1 MSTQIGR
8 FEILSEIAKSVRGG
22 VFKANDPTSNQTVA
36 LKTVCL
42 DIPEDQAKEFVERV
56 LAEGEHT
63 RELNSQNL
71 ALLYGAGQIE
81 DQFCAAMEYV
91 QGNSIAT
98 MLARHEGFSIWDLL
112 DISRQV
118 CAGLDHASSIG
129 VVHHSLEPAKIMVQ
143 WDGLVKILGYGI
155 STMSLLDT
163 EPEGVPSPVL
173 HYMSPEQVGGGATD
187 GRSNLFTWG
196 AILYEMVTDQPA
208 FDGTTTDVV
217 FHNILNENP
226 VPPSQINN
234 KIHPAVS
241 ELIMKA
247 LAKNPDERYQS
258 GREMLDDLEKCK
270 ESTGKSATKKSEP
283 ARTANAPA
291 GARGAA
297 ASKFAGA
304 VAPKPAAAPRA
315 VAAPKP
321 APPAPVEPVS
331 KVFHVAPPAAETESN
346 AAETA
351 DFEPSIAAE
360 QISSAPAHDAHATS
374 SDDFHADAS
383 GEQVVEPP
391 KKAAAAAAGWNS
403 GLVHAVTKATG
414 QAPKQDASQQF
425 ISSVVKASV
434 QALEREEAVMSAA
447 VQEPEVKA
455 PRIAVDPMMAAMEGT
470 QAPTKSFSDLDELP
484 PLKEV
489 YVEPPPPPSVT
500 EPVVVDEAA
509 KVVFRRAEPEKPK
522 VQPREVAEKAI
533 KEIKTVPPKL
543 MLYSVS
549 GAVVLIL
556 VIALGVLWRSQTAD
570 DDTGPVRKVA
580 TKSQATAETPEAA
593 PAEQQ
598 ALDTPVDPEPE
609 VRPNVIPTPGKH
621 ASNNKKRASAPA
633 PATVAVVPGQLSLD
647 STPEGAQVQVDGRGD
662 ASWVTPFNLSGLT
675 PGQHTVSVLKSG
687 YTSETR
693 TVEVT
698 SGSKSFLVIHLAQVA
713 ATVSVTSQPAGASI
727 FVDGKDSGHVTP
739 AQINVDKGSHTVL
752 VRKQGFLDE
761 TATAE
766 VVPGQTVHVSQTL
779 RALGNVDEIKTVG
792 KFKKLFGGGDSN
804 AGMGSVSIK
813 TQPKGAQVA
822 VNRRILDKPSPVE
835 FVLGPGNYLIDI
847 TMTGYKPIHKVIT
860 VEKGGKLAL
869 DEVME
874 HE

>member
-8 FEILSEIAKSVRGG
+8 FEILSEIAKSARGG

-118 CAGLDHASSIG
+118 CAGLDHAGSIG

-241 ELIMKA
+241 ELVMKA

-283 ARTANAPA
+283 ARAANVPA
-291 GARGAA
+291 GARTAA

-304 VAPKPAAAPRA
+304 PAPKPAAAPRA

-321 APPAPVEPVS
+321 APPAPAPVS
-331 KVFHVAPPAAETESN
+331 KVFDVAPPAAETEN
-346 AAETA
+346 DAVETA

-360 QISSAPAHDAHATS
+360 QISSA
-374 SDDFHADAS
+374 
-383 GEQVVEPP
+383 
-391 KKAAAAAAGWNS
+391 
-403 GLVHAVTKATG
+403 
-414 QAPKQDASQQF
+414 
-425 ISSVVKASV
+425 
-434 QALEREEAVMSAA
+434 
-447 VQEPEVKA
+447 
-455 PRIAVDPMMAAMEGT
+455 GT
-470 QAPTKSFSDLDELP
+470 
-484 PLKEV
+484 
-489 YVEPPPPPSVT
+489 
-500 EPVVVDEAA
+500 
-509 KVVFRRAEPEKPK
+509 RRA
-522 VQPREVAEKAI
+522 R
-533 KEIKTVPPKL
+533 
-543 MLYSVS
+543 Y
-549 GAVVLIL
+549 
-556 VIALGVLWRSQTAD
+556 
-570 DDTGPVRKVA
+570 
-580 TKSQATAETPEAA
+580 
-593 PAEQQ
+593 
-598 ALDTPVDPEPE
+598 
-609 VRPNVIPTPGKH
+609 
-621 ASNNKKRASAPA
+621 
-633 PATVAVVPGQLSLD
+633 
-647 STPEGAQVQVDGRGD
+647 
-662 ASWVTPFNLSGLT
+662 
-675 PGQHTVSVLKSG
+675 
-687 YTSETR
+687 
-693 TVEVT
+693 
-698 SGSKSFLVIHLAQVA
+698 
-713 ATVSVTSQPAGASI
+713 
-727 FVDGKDSGHVTP
+727 
-739 AQINVDKGSHTVL
+739 
-752 VRKQGFLDE
+752 
-761 TATAE
+761 
-766 VVPGQTVHVSQTL
+766 
-779 RALGNVDEIKTVG
+779 
-792 KFKKLFGGGDSN
+792 
-804 AGMGSVSIK
+804 
-813 TQPKGAQVA
+813 
-822 VNRRILDKPSPVE
+822 
-835 FVLGPGNYLIDI
+835 VLG
-847 TMTGYKPIHKVIT
+847 
-860 VEKGGKLAL
+860 
-869 DEVME
+869 
-874 HE
+874 

>member
-8 FEILSEIAKSVRGG
+8 FEILSEIAKSARGG

-196 AILYEMVTDQPA
+196 AILYEMVTDQSA

-360 QISSAPAHDAHATS
+360 QISSAPAHDAHECGGRA
-374 SDDFHADAS
+374 
-383 GEQVVEPP
+383 
-391 KKAAAAAAGWNS
+391 
-403 GLVHAVTKATG
+403 
-414 QAPKQDASQQF
+414 
-425 ISSVVKASV
+425 
-434 QALEREEAVMSAA
+434 R
-447 VQEPEVKA
+447 
-455 PRIAVDPMMAAMEGT
+455 RRVDRDPG
-470 QAPTKSFSDLDELP
+470 DLARRC
-484 PLKEV
+484 
-489 YVEPPPPPSVT
+489 PS
-500 EPVVVDEAA
+500 EKRD
-509 KVVFRRAEPEKPK
+509 RR
-522 VQPREVAEKAI
+522 
-533 KEIKTVPPKL
+533 
-543 MLYSVS
+543 
-549 GAVVLIL
+549 
-556 VIALGVLWRSQTAD
+556 D
-570 DDTGPVRKVA
+570 GPVRSDADPRHDPVRRPVEIGDRRHHPKINRVGR
-580 TKSQATAETPEAA
+580 
-593 PAEQQ
+593 QQ
-598 ALDTPVDPEPE
+598 
-609 VRPNVIPTPGKH
+609 
-621 ASNNKKRASAPA
+621 SRAF
-633 PATVAVVPGQLSLD
+633 GRHI
-647 STPEGAQVQVDGRGD
+647 EAQVDIGVTCQPVHERPHVQVVDG
-662 ASWVTPFNLSGLT
+662 
-675 PGQHTVSVLKSG
+675 
-687 YTSETR
+687 
-693 TVEVT
+693 
-698 SGSKSFLVIHLAQVA
+698 
-713 ATVSVTSQPAGASI
+713 
-727 FVDGKDSGHVTP
+727 
-739 AQINVDKGSHTVL
+739 
-752 VRKQGFLDE
+752 
-761 TATAE
+761 AE
-766 VVPGQTVHVSQTL
+766 
-779 RALGNVDEIKTVG
+779 
-792 KFKKLFGGGDSN
+792 SN
-804 AGMGSVSIK
+804 HA
-813 TQPKGAQVA
+813 
-822 VNRRILDKPSPVE
+822 
-835 FVLGPGNYLIDI
+835 
-847 TMTGYKPIHKVIT
+847 
-860 VEKGGKLAL
+860 
-869 DEVME
+869 
-874 HE
+874 